1 MLTEEEKNKL
11 ISQLRAEN
19 TQLKEKERGFENL
32 KSQLMNLEYCY
43 RVSTETIS
51 NNDKGNRDTNTMK
64 FQEIDNMQKEIK
76 EIEYKLTSKQRQLR
90 ELTSSVYSHKSLLG
104 EKDLEL
110 QRILRNYNECKENN
124 TRLQIES
131 KMLEENLIEVKQ
143 SYIRAEKQI
152 EDLTLTNKYLNN
164 ERIIVENRVKGVEDK
179 IFALRKQLEVV
190 DGELEIAIKNKEK
203 INNKLKSI
211 INAKNTKRIEADQ
224 LAVLNTKLEGTGK
237 IIAKKITDLNHSI
250 SKSKKQYDELAIIL
264 DTRNKELFRIKAGL
278 NYPKNS
284 GLEAGNELRKLKETN
299 ENLQQLLDEY
309 RKDVDFQKKL
319 HEIEIS
325 KKREAEIE
333 KKKMENETLSKN
345 IEVIYTRKELE
356 KVKDMNDQLLED
368 KEQLGK
374 ELDALKQHAEILKT
388 QNVVLHSELERFT
401 DRKSVV

>member
-143 SYIRAEKQI
+143 SYIMC
-152 EDLTLTNKYLNN
+152 LSWNFSL
-164 ERIIVENRVKGVEDK
+164 
-179 IFALRKQLEVV
+179 
-190 DGELEIAIKNKEK
+190 
-203 INNKLKSI
+203 
-211 INAKNTKRIEADQ
+211 
-224 LAVLNTKLEGTGK
+224 
-237 IIAKKITDLNHSI
+237 I
-250 SKSKKQYDELAIIL
+250 SVGCS
-264 DTRNKELFRIKAGL
+264 F
-278 NYPKNS
+278 
-284 GLEAGNELRKLKETN
+284 
-299 ENLQQLLDEY
+299 
-309 RKDVDFQKKL
+309 
-319 HEIEIS
+319 
-325 KKREAEIE
+325 
-333 KKKMENETLSKN
+333 
-345 IEVIYTRKELE
+345 
-356 KVKDMNDQLLED
+356 
-368 KEQLGK
+368 
-374 ELDALKQHAEILKT
+374 
-388 QNVVLHSELERFT
+388 
-401 DRKSVV
+401 